1 MAKSSP
7 ALTPDPCQV
16 HIDKAAVSSMEASI
30 TARIYRGID
39 PPEYCPKDES
49 NATKQLAVA
58 GVSCLLAAVG
68 ALGFSCVTRFLSK
81 VSDIYR
87 STDATR
93 YRGFMQWSLHICIYP
108 T

>member
-1 MAKSSP
+1 MVKKTFNVPSSVQWSGGKWTNYTCAVVAKSSP

-49 NATKQLAVA
+49 SATNQLAVA

-68 ALGFSCVTRFLSK
+68 ALGFFL
-81 VSDIYR
+81 
-87 STDATR
+87 A
-93 YRGFMQWSLHICIYP
+93 
-108 T
+108 